1 MSSFMSKQIIV
12 GNLGRDPEMR
22 YTPEGQPVTEFS
34 VAVNRQ
40 YTNRAGEKIQDVV
53 WFKITSW
60 GKQAEVCNQY
70 LRKGSKVLV
79 EGRLGY
85 DRDTG
90 GPRAWNDKNTGE
102 AKSAFELTA
111 LEVRFLDSKNN
122 GGETNIPGNAD
133 PSLPEGEQDIPF

>member
-34 VAVNRQ
+34 TAVNRQ

-53 WFKITSW
+53 WFKITTW

-79 EGRLGY
+79 EGRLSY
-85 DRDTG
+85 DRETG
-90 GPRAWNDKNTGE
+90 GPRAWTDKNTGE
-102 AKSAFELTA
+102 VKSAFELTA

-122 GGETNIPGNAD
+122 GGESNIPATAGA
-133 PSLPEGEQDIPF
+133 PAPEDDIPF

>member
-40 YTNRAGEKIQDVV
+40 YTSRAGEKIQDVV
-53 WFKITSW
+53 WFKITTW

-70 LRKGSKVLV
+70 LHKGSKVLV

-85 DRDTG
+85 DRNTG

-102 AKSAFELTA
+102 AKSAFELIA

-122 GGETNIPGNAD
+122 GGEASIPGNAGPGASED
-133 PSLPEGEQDIPF
+133 EQDIPF

>member
-12 GNLGRDPEMR
+12 GNLGRDPDMR

-40 YTNRAGEKIQDVV
+40 YSNRAGETVKELV
-53 WFKITSW
+53 WFKITTW

-70 LRKGSKVLV
+70 LRKGAKVLV
-79 EGRLGY
+79 EGRLTY
-85 DRDTG
+85 DRVTG
-90 GPRAWNDKNTGE
+90 GPRAWNDKNSGE

-122 GGETNIPGNAD
+122 GGEASIPGNAGA
-133 PSLPEGEQDIPF
+133 PEPETDIPF